1 MRYLDTQRPGR
12 SDTGVQ
18 EDHFLGEPEP
28 DYAMPTAQELFDR
41 LAEELR
47 GADVLRVIE
56 AQWLADPQFRGAVE
70 QVVARFEAGGGKV
83 ERENTEQLTDSE
95 NR

>member
-12 SDTGVQ
+12 PDIGVQ

-28 DYAMPTAQELFDR
+28 DYAQPTTQELFDR
-41 LAEELR
+41 LSEELR
-47 GADVLRVIE
+47 GADVLRVVD

-70 QVVARFEAGGGKV
+70 QVVARFEAQGGRV
-83 ERENTEQLTDSE
+83 EREQIAE